1 VSHIVS
7 LVDQMGIYIVLNNN
21 AVYFM
26 KQEDDEK
33 NSGMRIVPTF
43 IEN

>member
-7 LVDQMGIYIVLNNN
+7 LVDQMGIYVVLNNN

-26 KQEDDEK
+26 KQEDDE
-33 NSGMRIVPTF
+33 NGMRIVPTF